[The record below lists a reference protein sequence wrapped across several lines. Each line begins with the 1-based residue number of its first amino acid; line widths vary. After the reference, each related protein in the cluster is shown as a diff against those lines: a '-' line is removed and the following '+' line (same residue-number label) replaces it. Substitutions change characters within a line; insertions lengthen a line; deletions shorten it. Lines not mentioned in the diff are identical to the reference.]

1 MPMTKI
7 GDWIAEFYYNC
18 LWYLGFKDKD
28 DNLTTPDD
36 REKITFMLRRMQQR
50 MKLAWAVLT
59 LSTFMLLDGLMWAQH
74 RWYLIPVY
82 LFLAWLFW
90 HILWPYKPPAEPL
103 RFKTHTWYH
112 VRKKK

>member
-1 MPMTKI
+1 
-7 GDWIAEFYYNC
+7 
-18 LWYLGFKDKD
+18 
-28 DNLTTPDD
+28 
-36 REKITFMLRRMQQR
+36 
-50 MKLAWAVLT
+50 
-59 LSTFMLLDGLMWAQH
+59 MWAQH